1 MQVIAKKP
9 KKELNQFPHTQL
21 PQNSVQS
28 SPDRL
33 EDEFIFSPDFL
44 RILNLISFVRFI
56 LALANKF
63 SLKKPKPEGTFQG
76 REQTYTDEQVML
88 TAIVMRVWRLSIGE
102 VIRRLKRW
110 DAFKRGSAT
119 ALSTAEACTFE
130 KTKII
135 SRSRF
140 SRRLRQLGFLPYFFL
155 MIALVYEL
163 VRRGVIIGKELIIDS
178 TTIIAWYKE
187 DFDAMYSFCGKFGFK
202 VHTVICRFSMMPL
215 MFILTPANR
224 NDAPF
229 AIPLLSAVMKLY

>member
-9 KKELNQFPHTQL
+9 KQELNQVPHTQL
-21 PQNSVQS
+21 PQNSVHFC
-28 SPDRL
+28 PDRL

-63 SLKKPKPEGTFQG
+63 SLPQPKPEGTFQG

-88 TAIVMRVWRLSIGE
+88 TAIVMRVWRLSMGE

-110 DAFKRGSAT
+110 DA
-119 ALSTAEACTFE
+119 LAEACTFE
-130 KTKII
+130 PSKII
-135 SRSRF
+135 SKSRF
-140 SRRLRQLGFLPYFFL
+140 SRRLRQLGLLPYFFL

-178 TTIIAWYKE
+178 TTIIAWYKVAYLQPGRRISTQCIV
-187 DFDAMYSFCGKFGFK
+187 FAASLVSRY
-202 VHTVICRFSMMPL
+202 
-215 MFILTPANR
+215 IL
-224 NDAPF
+224 
-229 AIPLLSAVMKLY
+229 